1 MVYFNPLLTK
11 QSLRILIVLHVAYT
25 LTLLHKVIQKYRK
38 YVMHMLE
45 RRSLAKG
52 SHSTL
57 WVISGYFR
65 IHVSNEP
72 WNWCSLASRQQGNE
86 GIEVVRCKRSPIS
99 FGHNWKEATKEE
111 EKTSAT
117 LNPSK
122 KTQMPII
129 ARNMPSYWWV
139 ATVVILNYQECN
151 SDPINSCIVPL
162 LQLWVSP

>member
-57 WVISGYFR
+57 
-65 IHVSNEP
+65 
-72 WNWCSLASRQQGNE
+72 
-86 GIEVVRCKRSPIS
+86 
-99 FGHNWKEATKEE
+99 
-111 EKTSAT
+111 
-117 LNPSK
+117 
-122 KTQMPII
+122 
-129 ARNMPSYWWV
+129 
-139 ATVVILNYQECN
+139 
-151 SDPINSCIVPL
+151 
-162 LQLWVSP
+162 